1 MPRKC
6 FSRKQRPRRT
16 TILAKDASGQA
27 DVFSGHAGVDGLQ
40 TENFPAAAEDRPD
53 LSASSLRVCL
63 ADLTGRVASIVQGSG
78 WKQHAWQQ
86 GRVVLLPEAANSADA
101 VDGSV
106 AAILHDALRHGRH
119 VSTLALELFDGLK
132 ALHGLSDIWRSRLGM
147 AALLHD
153 IGQIYG
159 ERAHHKNS
167 QALILGEKAA
177 CDDLGT
183 VAKAVRVLL
192 EVVPSQE
199 RTCVAQLARYHRKA
213 WPSMTH
219 ELFAGLSL
227 MDRQALLITASI
239 LRIADGLD
247 VQHEGTIHH
256 VCVQTQ
262 RGAVLVGVQG
272 SPEQDCVVCM
282 QRAGIK
288 GELFSELFARNL
300 LWQQF

>member
-1 MPRKC
+1 
-6 FSRKQRPRRT
+6 
-16 TILAKDASGQA
+16 
-27 DVFSGHAGVDGLQ
+27 
-40 TENFPAAAEDRPD
+40 
-53 LSASSLRVCL
+53 
-63 ADLTGRVASIVQGSG
+63 
-78 WKQHAWQQ
+78 
-86 GRVVLLPEAANSADA
+86 
-101 VDGSV
+101 
-106 AAILHDALRHGRH
+106 
-119 VSTLALELFDGLK
+119 
-132 ALHGLSDIWRSRLGM
+132 M

-300 LWQQF
+300 LPLDLLGFFQE